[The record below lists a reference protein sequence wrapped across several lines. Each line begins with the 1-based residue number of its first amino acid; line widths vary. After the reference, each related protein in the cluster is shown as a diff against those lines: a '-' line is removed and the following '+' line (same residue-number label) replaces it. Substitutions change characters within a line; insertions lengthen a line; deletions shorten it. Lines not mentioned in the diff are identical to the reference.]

1 MSSIGDENDSKNE
14 NDTAQNNTIATS
26 KFCILH
32 GLPKFK
38 IIKEIQQLKFL
49 IFFLISP
56 PWIIELSSIL
66 FQDSHISIQQHGQYI
81 AIH

>member
-14 NDTAQNNTIATS
+14 NDAAQNNTVTAS

-38 IIKEIQQLKFL
+38 IIKEIQ
-49 IFFLISP
+49 
-56 PWIIELSSIL
+56 
-66 FQDSHISIQQHGQYI
+66 
-81 AIH
+81 